1 MREGGDLGILAFGK
15 RTHRIT
21 AGEDT
26 GQALLL
32 VDDQHR
38 AGTALPH
45 AATGLLYRLVL
56 SQQQRVLALTISAS
70 FRLVTS
76 ARSFETG

>member
-1 MREGGDLGILAFGK
+1 LR

-56 SQQQRVLALTISAS
+56 SQQQRVLVFDNIGKLSVGHFSAL
-70 FRLVTS
+70 L
-76 ARSFETG
+76 